1 MAGKAWHRE
10 RLKALKKAEKELRE
24 KQGSPVD
31 KLHEDDVDV
40 EDEESIKPGEA
51 EAGVLWFERWVLF
64 DFKHLRF
71 RAQVLQ
77 YIAADEVDLCIV
89 QQMTLKAAFQAS
101 VNALPKAWLSI
112 GQAIRVAMDLGL
124 HVS

>member
-1 MAGKAWHRE
+1 MVRTVGFITI
-10 RLKALKKAEKELRE
+10 ALT
-24 KQGSPVD
+24 S
-31 KLHEDDVDV
+31 
-40 EDEESIKPGEA
+40 
-51 EAGVLWFERWVLF
+51 
-64 DFKHLRF
+64 

-124 HVS
+124 HVSDAGSSLTTALDFADEVAFPGEADASSYLVGCLRC